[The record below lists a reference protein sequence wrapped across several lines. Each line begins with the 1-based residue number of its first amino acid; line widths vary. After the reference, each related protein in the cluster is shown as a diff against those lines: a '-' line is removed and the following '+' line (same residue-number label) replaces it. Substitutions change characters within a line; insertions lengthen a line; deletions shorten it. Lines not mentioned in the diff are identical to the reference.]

1 MFWQCER
8 CFVSVCLFSSYYT
21 QTFFFFDE
29 SIARF
34 GGWLGFWWDPWHK
47 DIRIDICITWI
58 RTWSIISVENM
69 ALKFLRRCCHI
80 RCVLTFLLVFS
91 EFNTC
96 AVLMKLATEKIYWPH
111 FTDGNGEHV
120 SDVSSPRM
128 KSCLVPWFL
137 FSSPFCCLCRP
148 SIASLQRPTLGPG
161 VFHWYQRK
169 VIKRKEKATKWVLK

>member
-8 CFVSVCLFSSYYT
+8 CFVSVCLFSSHST

-34 GGWLGFWWDPWHK
+34 GGWIGFWWEPQHE

-58 RTWSIISVENM
+58 RTWSIISVEIM
-69 ALKFLRRCCHI
+69 ALKFLRCCHI
-80 RCVLTFLLVFS
+80 RCVLTFPLVFS

-111 FTDGNGEHV
+111 FTDGNGNMLAMLVAQEWKV
-120 SDVSSPRM
+120 ALYPD
-128 KSCLVPWFL
+128 SCFLPLSAVFAGHLLLPCRGQLWALVYF
-137 FSSPFCCLCRP
+137 
-148 SIASLQRPTLGPG
+148 TG
-161 VFHWYQRK
+161 
-169 VIKRKEKATKWVLK
+169 TKKGN